1 MLVDPLSPERLGG
14 HAEPMTDRTPRPADR
29 LGAVTGPADSWLGGG
44 LEHLVKARHRR
55 RLQRLGQPTVLDTDV
70 SEPTWVD
77 PSRVRRGNSLRVL
90 IDGSEAL
97 PQVQAAILGARRSV
111 HIAGWHCSPDFRLV
125 PGPDSPT
132 LRDLLATVAQRVPV
146 RVLMWGGPPL
156 PVFKPTRAD
165 ARAAAADLMHGSAVE
180 CALDT
185 REFTMH
191 CHHEKLVV
199 VDDDIAFVGGIDL
212 TALAG
217 DRLDSH
223 EHPRTDTLGWHDAM
237 TVLRGPVVAD
247 VAEHFN
253 ARWGAVTGT
262 VLPRPEPPAPAGE
275 LELELLRTVPEKVYD
290 FLPRGEFSILA
301 GYLGALRAARSHIY
315 LENQFLWSPEVTDV
329 LVDKLLRPPSDRFR
343 LLLVLPRR
351 PNNGSDTTRGQL
363 ARLIAADAGR
373 GRLLATTMVGATRD
387 GPGVYVH
394 AKIGIVDDRWITI
407 GSANLNEHSLFN
419 DTEVNILALDEA
431 LARDT
436 RLRLWEEHTGR
447 PQSDL
452 AGPVSEVVD
461 TVWRPICDE
470 QDAVSARGGEPV
482 HRVERLQALSRR
494 VDQLQGPLRGLLVD
508 G

>member
-1 MLVDPLSPERLGG
+1 MPQHEAR
-14 HAEPMTDRTPRPADR
+14 PRP
-29 LGAVTGPADSWLGGG
+29 GATSRGRGAELPSPVAGLAGRTDGWLGDR

-55 RLQRLGQPTVLDTDV
+55 RLQRTGNSAALEGDTTG
-70 SEPTWVD
+70 PTWVD
-77 PSRVRRGNSLRVL
+77 PSRVRRGNSLEVL
-90 IDGSEAL
+90 IDGAEAL
-97 PQVQAAILGARRSV
+97 PQVQEAILGARRSV

-125 PGPDSPT
+125 HGPDSMT
-132 LRDLLATVAQRVPV
+132 LRELLATTAQRVPV

-165 ARAAAADLMHGSAVE
+165 ARASAAELMRGSAVE

-199 VDDDIAFVGGIDL
+199 VDDEIAFVGGIDL

-217 DRLDSH
+217 DRLDSRA
-223 EHPRTDTLGWHDAM
+223 HPRLHTLGWHDAA

-247 VAEHFN
+247 VAAHFN

-262 VLPRPEPPAPAGE
+262 VLPAPEPPAPAGD
-275 LELELLRTVPEKVYD
+275 LDLELLRTVPEKVYD
-290 FLPRGEFSILA
+290 FLPQGEFSILA
-301 GYLGALRAARSHIY
+301 GYLAALRSARSHIY

-329 LVDKLLRPPSDRFR
+329 LVDKLLRPPSEAFR
-343 LLLVLPRR
+343 LVLVLPRR

-373 GRLLATTMVGATRD
+373 GHLLATTMVGASRG

-394 AKIGIVDDRWITI
+394 AKIGIVDDRWLTI

-447 PQSDL
+447 PQGDL
-452 AGPVSEVVD
+452 SGAVADVVD

-470 QDAVSARGGEPV
+470 QDEVSARGGEPI
-482 HRVERLQALSRR
+482 HRIEHLQALSRR
-494 VDQLQGPLRGLLVD
+494 VDLLQGPLRGLLVD